1 MNLSFGTF
9 SIQALLMAFSGG
21 VFGACAGGIQGFV
34 ILGIVGIGAMALNA
48 AGISF
53 LLNVAFGYWLFPAIW
68 FTGYCVAL
76 SFAGKRGLCDGKAL
90 TTPLIILRSPAV
102 LAVGGV
108 AGVAGYSFYYLCNN
122 VLGFRADNGA
132 VAVVTICLLWKLLT
146 EKTFIG
152 RPSNMVQ
159 AKGGRFSTRHDQH
172 WIPYLHDGPTK
183 LVFGLALSG
192 ASAAAVYAVGVA
204 YGALDDLSIWASHT
218 PAFISFFISAATLV
232 FAVSSDAAASHQTTL
247 SAGYAFCCSAATG
260 CDIGIAFL
268 WAIGIGMLATFLA
281 DFFGDVFMIWG
292 DTWIDPPAV
301 THLAISILVFNLP
314 AGLLS
319 GILLPILCIVLTLVL
334 GMTVYRPV
342 TPPVPGVAE
351 TIS

>member
-1 MNLSFGTF
+1 
-9 SIQALLMAFSGG
+9 MAFSGG

-76 SFAGKRGLCDGKAL
+76 SFASKRGLCDGKAL

-102 LAVGGV
+102 LVVGGV
-108 AGVAGYSFYYLCNN
+108 AGVAGYALYYLCNN

-152 RPSNMVQ
+152 RPSNVVQ

-218 PAFISFFISAATLV
+218 PVFISFFISAATLV

-247 SAGYAFCCSAATG
+247 SAGYAFCYSAATG
-260 CDIGIAFL
+260 CDICYGFVVASCVFQHNAGFTVKRLQLLGERSQSFRAVGHIERQPNDL
-268 WAIGIGMLATFLA
+268 SKWAKHRNRALSAGNI
-281 DFFGDVFMIWG
+281 
-292 DTWIDPPAV
+292 DTCCVHRITPVLILQWTKPPY
-301 THLAISILVFNLP
+301 P
-314 AGLLS
+314 
-319 GILLPILCIVLTLVL
+319 LPILSVC
-334 GMTVYRPV
+334 
-342 TPPVPGVAE
+342 
-351 TIS
+351 